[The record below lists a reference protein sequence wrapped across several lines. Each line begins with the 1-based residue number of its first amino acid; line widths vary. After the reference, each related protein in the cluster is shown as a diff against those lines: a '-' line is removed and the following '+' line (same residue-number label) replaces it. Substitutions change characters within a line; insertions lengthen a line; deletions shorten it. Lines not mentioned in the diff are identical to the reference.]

1 VKICCLGA
9 ISTILPR
16 YTVRHVL
23 DNSQIV
29 ADEEQ
34 RDERKTSTHEG
45 LWKDRN
51 NLRPRT
57 PAVRQ
62 IDLYQGD
69 RRSLGHT

>member
-1 VKICCLGA
+1 
-9 ISTILPR
+9 
-16 YTVRHVL
+16 VL

-45 LWKDRN
+45 LWNDRN

-57 PAVRQ
+57 PADRQ
-62 IDLYQGD
+62 IDLHQGD
-69 RRSLGHT
+69 RRRLGHT